1 MIIEEIDS
9 MSVEE
14 LIGRAIRQEEAGL
27 QFYEKAY
34 HAAGNEAA
42 HAFEELANDT
52 LARIRKLQRLRAE
65 IADMRLI
72 AGAMAD

>member
-1 MIIEEIDS
+1 MKEEIDS
-9 MSVEE
+9 MSVED
-14 LIGRAIRQEEAGL
+14 LISRAIWQEETAF

-52 LARIRKLQRLRAE
+52 HARIRKLQRLRAE